1 MPEDRPVSSKF
12 LLLLGLSGA
21 TIAAM
26 SVFAGLPVLFAGG
39 SSLALFVLLYTNAPL
54 WVKLAAPFFLF
65 PAGIMFGRFPS
76 FEIFLF
82 GLLFCLASLLW
93 HKERIRRLTEVALI
107 ENLSSSLAKTGDS
120 VEVARIAVDL
130 LGSKGGMNNAALFV
144 HDPRKGKI
152 ILLAG
157 TRSYRPLLSL
167 PVSKGIMGRAVRT
180 KEAQFVQDVLE
191 DPDYT
196 DTGPASASKAAVPLL
211 WGGSV
216 TGILNIEFLSRGELT
231 SERIALIGK
240 AAAVIASFLGQ
251 ILHRERLDRSYKR
264 VFRAYRE
271 QRSLRHWL
279 QAKQEEDS
287 KTQKSGET
295 RERLALLLLDV
306 FSEPGTLLETET
318 LCSNLVDHIFEKLGY
333 PNIYIVVRDGFQ
345 DDSGA
350 LSFHLAAS
358 CGLSQDQYVH
368 VLKEDNLKGIWG
380 RVIESREP
388 YLCRDCRSDPFYIIG
403 NPEIRSELTVPIV
416 LKGVVWGLIDLQ
428 SDEEDGFSD
437 EDIRVLSFIATNLA
451 ILFENAS
458 SVAAL
463 EHRGERMRLLHDVV
477 HSLALSPSVDDLC
490 KGVVKSISGTLGF
503 SAVSIYGVEEGM
515 PQVLASSA
523 YPGSEYA
530 AVNAKMR
537 ASGGLVGKAVR
548 EGRIRNTPDV
558 YLDDSWI
565 PLVPS
570 VRSQLDVPIE
580 FGGTLFGILV
590 FEDNSVNAF
599 SRMDEEL
606 FSIMA
611 RHIAAAWK
619 MRTILDELKDQAL
632 RDPMT
637 GLWNTR
643 YLRNRIDEEIARSE
657 RHGSPFTV
665 VMIDVRNF
673 KMINDRHGHLE
684 GDLVIRSV
692 GEKLLAGVRQYDA
705 VVRYG
710 GDEFVII
717 LPGTS
722 REEAERLIKRMG
734 SVVVEMGNGTMETI
748 RLDSGVAVFGEDG
761 NTAEEILKKADTGMY
776 GKKND
781 SQKRGRS

>member
-1 MPEDRPVSSKF
+1 MPEDRPVSAKF
-12 LLLLGLSGA
+12 LLLLGFVGV
-21 TIAAM
+21 TVAAM

-39 SSLALFVLLYTNAPL
+39 LSLVLFVLFNANVPL
-54 WVKLAAPFFLF
+54 WIKLMVPVFLF
-65 PAGIMFGRFPS
+65 PAGTIFGRFPS
-76 FEIFLF
+76 FEIFLY
-82 GLLFCLASLLW
+82 GLTFCLVSLLW
-93 HKERIRRLTEVALI
+93 HKERANRLTEMMLI
-107 ENLSSSLAKTGDS
+107 ENLSSSLAKTRDS
-120 VEVARIAVDL
+120 AEAARIAVDL
-130 LGSKGGMNNAALFV
+130 IGSKGGMNNAALFV
-144 HDPRKGKI
+144 HDPRKRKI
-152 ILLAG
+152 ILLSGA
-157 TRSYRPLLSL
+157 RSYRPFLSL
-167 PVSKGIMGRAVRT
+167 PVSRGIMGRAVRT
-180 KEAQFVQDVLE
+180 KEAQFVQNVLE
-191 DPDYT
+191 DADYI
-196 DTGPASASKAAVPLL
+196 DTGPACVSKAVVPLL
-211 WGGSV
+211 WKGSV
-216 TGILNIEFLSRGELT
+216 TGVLDIEFLSRGDLT
-231 SERIALIGK
+231 AERIVLIGK
-240 AAAVIASFLGQ
+240 VATVVASFLGQ
-251 ILHRERLDRSYKR
+251 ILYRERLGRSYKR
-264 VFRAYRE
+264 VFSAYRG
-271 QRSLRHWL
+271 QKSWRHWL

-287 KTQKSGET
+287 RLRKSGEA

-306 FSEPGTLLETET
+306 FSEPGALLDPGM
-318 LCSNLVDHIFEKLGY
+318 LCKNLVDHIFEKLGY
-333 PNIYIVVRDGFQ
+333 PNIYIVVRDDLR
-345 DDSGA
+345 DDSEV
-350 LSFHLAAS
+350 LSFHLAAF
-358 CGLSQDQYVH
+358 CGLSQSQYVH

-388 YLCRDCRSDPFYIIG
+388 YLCRDCTSDPLYIIG

-458 SVAAL
+458 AFAAL
-463 EHRGERMRLLHDVV
+463 EHRAERMRLLHDVA
-477 HSLALSPSVDDLC
+477 HSLALSPSVVDLC
-490 KGVVKSISGTLGF
+490 KSVVKSISGTLGF
-503 SAVSIYGVEEGM
+503 SVVSIYGVEEGI

-523 YPGSEYA
+523 YPVSEYA

-537 ASGGLVGKAVR
+537 ASGGLVGKTVR

-606 FSIMA
+606 FSVMA

-619 MRTILDELKDQAL
+619 MRTILDELRDQAL

-643 YLRNRIDEEIARSE
+643 YLRDRIEEEVARSE
-657 RHGSPFTV
+657 RHGSPFSV

-673 KMINDRHGHLE
+673 KIINDRYGHLE

-692 GEKLLAGVRQYDA
+692 GERLLAGVRQYDA
-705 VVRYG
+705 VVRFG

-722 REEAERLIKRMG
+722 REEAESLIKRMD
-734 SVVVEMGNGTMETI
+734 SVVVELEKGIAETI
-748 RLDSGVAVFGEDG
+748 WLDSGVAVFGEDG
-761 NTAEEILKKADTGMY
+761 NTADEILKKADRAMY
-776 GKKND
+776 GKK
-781 SQKRGRS
+781 STSKRSECQ